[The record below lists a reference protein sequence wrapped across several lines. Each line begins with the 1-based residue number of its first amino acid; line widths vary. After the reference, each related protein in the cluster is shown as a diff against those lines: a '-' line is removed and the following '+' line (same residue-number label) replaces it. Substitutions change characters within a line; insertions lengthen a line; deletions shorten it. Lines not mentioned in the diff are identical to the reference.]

1 MDWTEAEAALEEA
14 AASVFDK
21 TAIRILPRKE
31 GASVNE
37 PRIADESRAEF
48 DAFGTIEPGAPALPA
63 AGRWSGDP
71 SVKAMPVIFEA
82 VLTAHVRS
90 WPYVPGRGDRILVG
104 SKCYDIQNVDR
115 DGTMRAVFHLNRS
128 R

>member
-1 MDWTEAEAALEEA
+1 MDWATAEAALEEA
-14 AASVFDK
+14 AASVFDR
-21 TAIRILPRKE
+21 TAIRVLPRKE
-31 GASVNE
+31 GSSVNQ
-37 PRIADESRAEF
+37 PRVPDASREEF

-71 SVKAMPVIFEA
+71 SAKAMPVIFEA

-90 WPYVPGRGDRILVG
+90 WPYVPVRGDRILTG
-104 SKCYDIQNVDR
+104 TKCYDIQNVDR